1 MGPWT
6 QFNQPQKAA
15 RDAEV
20 GEKENNKLEKVRRRG
35 YVRSEEVRSLTN
47 YLSAPKEE
55 DIRMV

>member
-35 YVRSEEVRSLTN
+35 YVRSEEV
-47 YLSAPKEE
+47 
-55 DIRMV
+55 VG